1 MKEQIKSRILIEMQ
15 DVLTIEQLKELKWC
29 LDRNLYGVDISKE
42 NTALS
47 VSYAV
52 SNEEMIKRYYA
63 QLVVSGKAQRTIE
76 QYLLQIRMFFENVN
90 KNWSEINK
98 DDILLYLGKL
108 MRLNTL
114 SMVTIDN
121 RRKCVKTFF
130 NFLEDNDYIK
140 KNPFRGIGNI
150 KYEQKR
156 KDYLT
161 DDEIINIR
169 DAIVEDESNKKIRDL
184 AIVDFLLS
192 TGVRV
197 SELINIKCSDVDF
210 CKGTVNVY
218 ATKTRDWRVVYLDSN
233 AKKHLIDYMNIKK
246 HSSIYLFGG
255 RSNGKISSNTINNI
269 LKKYSSKANINKH
282 CTVHLCRKT
291 LATKLY
297 KKGMDIGKIA
307 NILGHHSVKT
317 TEQYYLTICQDD
329 IYNTYKSIC

>member
-29 LDRNLYGVDISKE
+29 LDRNLYGVDISEE
-42 NTALS
+42 NTSLV
-47 VSYAV
+47 VSCSV

-63 QLVVSGKAQRTIE
+63 NLVVSGKSQRTIE
-76 QYLLQIRMFFENVN
+76 QYLLQVKLFFENVN
-90 KNWSEINK
+90 KSWKEISK
-98 DDILLYLGKL
+98 DDVLLYLGKL
-108 MRLNTL
+108 MRSNKL
-114 SMVTIDN
+114 SMVSVDN

-130 NFLEDNDYIK
+130 NFLEDNDYIA
-140 KNPFRGIGNI
+140 KNPFKGINNI
-150 KYEQKR
+150 KYEQKK

-161 DDEIINIR
+161 DDEIINMR
-169 DAIVEDESNKKIRDL
+169 DAIVEETNKNRIRDL
-184 AIVDFLLS
+184 AVVDFLLS

-197 SELINIKCSDVDF
+197 NELTNIKCSDVDF
-210 CKGTVNVY
+210 YKGVVNVY
-218 ATKTRDWRVVYLDSN
+218 ATKTRDWRTVYLDSN
-233 AKKHLIDYMNIKK
+233 AKKHLVDYMNNC
-246 HSSIYLFGG
+246 HGHSIYLFEG
-255 RSNGKISSNTINNI
+255 RTHGKMSCCTINNI
-269 LKKYSSKANINKH
+269 LKKYGLKANINKH

-307 NILGHHSVKT
+307 SILGHHSVKT